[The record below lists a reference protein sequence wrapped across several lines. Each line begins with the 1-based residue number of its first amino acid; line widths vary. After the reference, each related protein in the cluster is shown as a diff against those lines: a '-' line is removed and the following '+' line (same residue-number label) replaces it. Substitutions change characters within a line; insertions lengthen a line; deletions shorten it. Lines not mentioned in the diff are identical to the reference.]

1 MFKTAPYPRRKGF
14 DELLSSC
21 RVKLALEAILAKKGS
36 MWLTFSIC
44 SASRRS
50 LGSLKLGLKV
60 SGSRLAV
67 MDVPCL
73 EFTSS
78 FVVI

>member
-1 MFKTAPYPRRKGF
+1 MKAPYWKGKGI
-14 DELLSSC
+14 DELLIS
-21 RVKLALEAILAKKGS
+21 RRMKPALEAILEKTGS
-36 MWLTFSIC
+36 MLLTFSIC
-44 SASRRS
+44 STSRRS
-50 LGSLKLGLKV
+50 LGSLRLGLKV